1 MRTGIV
7 VFPGS
12 NCDRDVHHVLND
24 VMGINAQYI
33 WHTEESI
40 DQYDA
45 LILPG
50 GFSYGDRL
58 RAGVIA
64 AQSPIVEAIKKKAQ
78 EGLPILGI
86 CNGFQILVEAG
97 ILPGALVKNVKLKFS
112 CKWLKME
119 VLNVNTPFTNMF
131 RLNDEI
137 TIPIAHGEGRFVI
150 SDDKIPQLKQ
160 NNQIVFKYKDQNPN
174 GSTEMIAAICN
185 KEGNVMG
192 LMPHPERASEPILS
206 PNQTKS
212 NAGLI
217 FRSLKNFLSPHL
229 KTELMI

>member
-33 WHTEESI
+33 WHTKESI
-40 DQYDA
+40 DDYDA

-64 AQSPIVEAIKKKAQ
+64 AKSPIVEAIKKKAH

-97 ILPGALVKNVKLKFS
+97 LLPGALVKNVKLKFS

-131 RLNDEI
+131 KLNDEI
-137 TIPIAHGEGRFVI
+137 QIPIAHGEGRFVI
-150 SDDKIPQLKQ
+150 GDDTLEELKQ

-174 GSTEMIAAICN
+174 GSTEMIAAICS

-206 PNQTKS
+206 PNQTSS

-217 FRSLKNFLSPHL
+217 FRSLKKFLSSHL
-229 KTELMI
+229 KN

>member
-1 MRTGIV
+1 VKTGIV

-12 NCDRDVHHVLND
+12 NCDRDIHHVLND
-24 VMGINAQYI
+24 VVGINAEYV
-33 WHTEESI
+33 WHTEKSI
-40 DQYDA
+40 EDYDA

-64 AQSPIVEAIKKKAQ
+64 AQSPIVEAIKKKAI

-97 ILPGALVKNVKLKFS
+97 LLPGALVKNVKLKFS
-112 CKWLKME
+112 CKWLEME
-119 VLNVNTPFTNMF
+119 VLNVNTPFTNLY
-131 RLNDEI
+131 RLNDQI
-137 TIPIAHGEGRFVI
+137 NIPIAHGEGRYII
-150 SDDKIPQLKQ
+150 SDDKLHELNE

-185 KEGNVMG
+185 KEGNIMG
-192 LMPHPERASEPILS
+192 LMPHPERASEPILL
-206 PNQTKS
+206 PNQTTS

-217 FRSLKNFLSPHL
+217 FLSLKNFLSSYI
-229 KTELMI
+229 KN

>member
-1 MRTGIV
+1 
-7 VFPGS
+7 
-12 NCDRDVHHVLND
+12 
-24 VMGINAQYI
+24 MGINAQYI

-40 DQYDA
+40 DEYDA

-64 AQSPIVEAIKKKAQ
+64 AQSPIVEAIKKKSQ

-97 ILPGALVKNVKLKFS
+97 LLPGALVKNVKLKFS

-137 TIPIAHGEGRFVI
+137 AIPIAHGEGRFVI
-150 SDDKIPQLKQ
+150 SDDKIPELKQ

-217 FRSLKNFLSPHL
+217 FRSLKNFLSSHI
-229 KTELMI
+229 KN

>member
-1 MRTGIV
+1 VKTGIV

-24 VMGINAQYI
+24 VVGINAEFV
-33 WHTEESI
+33 WHMEKSI
-40 DQYDA
+40 EDYDA

-64 AQSPIVEAIKKKAQ
+64 AQSPIVEAIKKKAN

-97 ILPGALVKNVKLKFS
+97 LLPGALVKNIKLKFS
-112 CKWLKME
+112 CKWLEVE
-119 VLNVNTPFTNMF
+119 VLNVNTPFTNLF
-131 RLNDEI
+131 RINDQI
-137 TIPIAHGEGRFVI
+137 NIPIAHGEGRYII
-150 SDDKIPQLKQ
+150 SDDKLHDLNE

-174 GSTEMIAAICN
+174 GSTELIAAICN

-192 LMPHPERASEPILS
+192 LMPHPERASEPILL

-212 NAGLI
+212 NARLI
-217 FRSLKNFLSPHL
+217 FLSLKNFLSSYI
-229 KTELMI
+229 KN

>member
-1 MRTGIV
+1 
-7 VFPGS
+7 
-12 NCDRDVHHVLND
+12 
-24 VMGINAQYI
+24 MGINAQYI

-40 DQYDA
+40 DKYDA

-97 ILPGALVKNVKLKFS
+97 LLPGALVKNVKLQFS

-150 SDDKIPQLKQ
+150 DDDKLHELKQ

-185 KEGNVMG
+185 TEGNVMG

-217 FRSLKNFLSPHL
+217 FHSLKNFLSTHI
-229 KTELMI
+229 KK

>member
-1 MRTGIV
+1 MRAGIV

-24 VMGINAQYI
+24 VMGINARYI

-40 DQYDA
+40 DEYDA

-185 KEGNVMG
+185 MEGNVMG

-212 NAGLI
+212 NASLI
-217 FRSLKNFLSPHL
+217 FRSLKNFLSPHI
-229 KTELMI
+229 KN

>member
-1 MRTGIV
+1 VKLGIV

-12 NCDRDVHHVLND
+12 NCERDVHHVLND
-24 VMGINAQYI
+24 VIGIRAQYV
-33 WHTEESI
+33 WHMEKSI
-40 DQYDA
+40 DDYDA

-64 AQSPIVEAIKKKAQ
+64 AQSPIVEAIKKKAE

-97 ILPGALVKNVKLKFS
+97 LLPGALIKNVKLKFS
-112 CKWLKME
+112 CKWLEME
-119 VLNVNTPFTNMF
+119 VLNVNTPFTNLF
-131 RLNDEI
+131 RVNDKI
-137 TIPIAHGEGRFVI
+137 SIPIAHGEGRYVI
-150 SDDKIPQLKQ
+150 GNDKLHDLYE
-160 NNQIVFKYKDQNPN
+160 NNQVVFKYKDQNPN

-185 KEGNVMG
+185 EKGNVMG

-206 PNQTKS
+206 PDQKKS
-212 NAGLI
+212 NAELI
-217 FRSLKNFLSPHL
+217 FLSLKNFLSSYL
-229 KTELMI
+229 KN

>member
-1 MRTGIV
+1 VKTGIV

-12 NCDRDVHHVLND
+12 NCDRDVHHVLNE
-24 VMGINAQYI
+24 VVGMNAEYV
-33 WHTEESI
+33 WHTEKSI
-40 DQYDA
+40 EDYDA

-64 AQSPIVEAIKKKAQ
+64 AQSPIVEAIKKKAN

-97 ILPGALVKNVKLKFS
+97 LLPGALVKNVTLKFS
-112 CKWLKME
+112 CKWLEME
-119 VLNVNTPFTNMF
+119 VLNVNTPFTNLF
-131 RLNDEI
+131 RLNDKI
-137 TIPIAHGEGRFVI
+137 NIPIAHGEGRYII
-150 SDDKIPQLKQ
+150 SDDKIHDLNE

-192 LMPHPERASEPILS
+192 LMPHPERAAEPILI
-206 PNQTKS
+206 PNQKTS

-217 FRSLKNFLSPHL
+217 FLSLKNFLSSYI
-229 KTELMI
+229 KN

>member
-1 MRTGIV
+1 VKLGIV

-12 NCDRDVHHVLND
+12 NCERDVHHVLND
-24 VMGINAQYI
+24 VIGISAQYV
-33 WHTEESI
+33 WHMEDSI
-40 DQYDA
+40 DDCDA

-64 AQSPIVEAIKKKAQ
+64 AQSPIVEAIKKNAE

-97 ILPGALVKNVKLKFS
+97 LLPGALIKNVKLKFS
-112 CKWLKME
+112 CKWLEME
-119 VLNVNTPFTNMF
+119 VLNVNTPFTNLF
-131 RLNDEI
+131 RVNDKI
-137 TIPIAHGEGRFVI
+137 SIPIAHGEGRYVI
-150 SDDKIPQLKQ
+150 GDDKLHDLYE
-160 NNQIVFKYKDQNPN
+160 NNQVVFKYKDQNPN

-185 KEGNVMG
+185 ENGNVMG

-206 PNQTKS
+206 PDQKKS
-212 NAGLI
+212 NADLI
-217 FRSLKNFLSPHL
+217 FLSLKNFLSSYI
-229 KTELMI
+229 KN

>member
-1 MRTGIV
+1 MKLGIV

-12 NCDRDVHHVLND
+12 NCERDVHHVLND
-24 VMGINAQYI
+24 VIGISAQYV
-33 WHTEESI
+33 WHMEKSI
-40 DQYDA
+40 DDYDA

-64 AQSPIVEAIKKKAQ
+64 AQSPIVEAIKIKAE

-97 ILPGALVKNVKLKFS
+97 LLPGALIKNVKLKFS
-112 CKWLKME
+112 CKWLEME
-119 VLNVNTPFTNMF
+119 VLNVNTPFTNLF
-131 RLNDEI
+131 RIHDKI
-137 TIPIAHGEGRFVI
+137 SIPIAHGEGRYVI
-150 SDDKIPQLKQ
+150 GDDKLHDLYE
-160 NNQIVFKYKDQNPN
+160 NNQVVFKYKDQNPN

-185 KEGNVMG
+185 ENGNVMG

-206 PNQTKS
+206 PDQKKS
-212 NAGLI
+212 NADLI
-217 FRSLKNFLSPHL
+217 FLSLKNFLSSYI
-229 KTELMI
+229 KN

>member
-1 MRTGIV
+1 
-7 VFPGS
+7 
-12 NCDRDVHHVLND
+12 
-24 VMGINAQYI
+24 MGINAQYI

-40 DQYDA
+40 DKYDA

-97 ILPGALVKNVKLKFS
+97 LLPGALVKNVKLQFS

-150 SDDKIPQLKQ
+150 DDDKLHELKQ

-185 KEGNVMG
+185 TEGNVMG

-217 FRSLKNFLSPHL
+217 FHSLKNFLSTYI
-229 KTELMI
+229 KK

>member
-1 MRTGIV
+1 VKLGIV

-12 NCDRDVHHVLND
+12 NCERDVHHVLND
-24 VMGINAQYI
+24 VIGISAQYV
-33 WHTEESI
+33 WHMEDSI
-40 DQYDA
+40 DDCDA

-64 AQSPIVEAIKKKAQ
+64 AQSPIVEAIKKNAE

-97 ILPGALVKNVKLKFS
+97 LLPGALIKNVKLKFS
-112 CKWLKME
+112 CKWLEVE
-119 VLNVNTPFTNMF
+119 VLNVNTPFTNLF
-131 RLNDEI
+131 RVNDKI
-137 TIPIAHGEGRFVI
+137 SIPIAHGEGRYVI
-150 SDDKIPQLKQ
+150 GDDKLHDLYE
-160 NNQIVFKYKDQNPN
+160 NNQVVFKYKDQNPN

-185 KEGNVMG
+185 ENGNVMG

-206 PNQTKS
+206 PDQKKS
-212 NAGLI
+212 NADLI
-217 FRSLKNFLSPHL
+217 FLSLKNFLSSYI
-229 KTELMI
+229 KN

>member
-1 MRTGIV
+1 MRAGIV

-40 DQYDA
+40 NQYDA

-97 ILPGALVKNVKLKFS
+97 LLPGALVKNVKLQFS

-131 RLNDEI
+131 SLNDEI
-137 TIPIAHGEGRFVI
+137 AVPIAHGEGRFVI
-150 SDDKIPQLKQ
+150 DDDKLHELKQ

-217 FRSLKNFLSPHL
+217 FHSLKNFLSTYI
-229 KTELMI
+229 KK

>member
-1 MRTGIV
+1 
-7 VFPGS
+7 
-12 NCDRDVHHVLND
+12 
-24 VMGINAQYI
+24 MGINAQYI

-40 DQYDA
+40 DEYDA

-64 AQSPIVEAIKKKAQ
+64 AQSPIVEAIKKKSQ

-97 ILPGALVKNVKLKFS
+97 LLPGALVKNVKLKFS

-137 TIPIAHGEGRFVI
+137 AIPIAHGEGRFVI
-150 SDDKIPQLKQ
+150 SDDKISELKQ

-217 FRSLKNFLSPHL
+217 FRSLKNFLSSHI
-229 KTELMI
+229 KN

>member
-1 MRTGIV
+1 MKTGIV

-24 VMGINAQYI
+24 VVGLNAEYV
-33 WHTEESI
+33 WHTEKSI
-40 DQYDA
+40 EDYDA

-64 AQSPIVEAIKKKAQ
+64 AQSPIVEAIKKKAD

-97 ILPGALVKNVKLKFS
+97 LLPGALIKNVKLKFS
-112 CKWLKME
+112 CKWLEIE

-131 RLNDEI
+131 RINDKI
-137 TIPIAHGEGRFVI
+137 SIPIAHGEGRYVI
-150 SDDKIPQLKQ
+150 SDDKLHDLNE

-206 PNQTKS
+206 PDQTSS
-212 NAGLI
+212 NAALI
-217 FRSLKNFLSPHL
+217 FLSLKKFLSSYL
-229 KTELMI
+229 KN

>member
-1 MRTGIV
+1 MKAGIV

-12 NCDRDVHHVLND
+12 NCERDVHHVLND
-24 VMGINAQYI
+24 VIGISAQYV
-33 WHTEESI
+33 WHMEDSI
-40 DQYDA
+40 DDCDA

-64 AQSPIVEAIKKKAQ
+64 AQSPIVEAIKKKAE

-97 ILPGALVKNVKLKFS
+97 LLPGALIKNVKLKFS
-112 CKWLKME
+112 CKWLEVE
-119 VLNVNTPFTNMF
+119 VLNVNTPFTNLF
-131 RLNDEI
+131 RVNDKI
-137 TIPIAHGEGRFVI
+137 SIPIAHGEGRYVI
-150 SDDKIPQLKQ
+150 GDDKLHDLYE
-160 NNQIVFKYKDQNPN
+160 NNQVVFKYKDQNPN

-185 KEGNVMG
+185 ENGNVMG

-206 PNQTKS
+206 PDQKKS
-212 NAGLI
+212 NADLI
-217 FRSLKNFLSPHL
+217 FLSLKNFLSSYI
-229 KTELMI
+229 KN

>member
-1 MRTGIV
+1 MKTGIV

-12 NCDRDVHHVLND
+12 NCDRDVHHVLNE
-24 VMGINAQYI
+24 VVGINAQYV
-33 WHTEESI
+33 WHTEKSI
-40 DQYDA
+40 EGYDA

-64 AQSPIVEAIKKKAQ
+64 AQSPIVEAIKKKAD

-97 ILPGALVKNVKLKFS
+97 LLPGALVNNIKLKFS
-112 CKWLKME
+112 CKWLEIE
-119 VLNVNTPFTNMF
+119 VLNVNTPFTKLF
-131 RLNDEI
+131 RLNDKI
-137 TIPIAHGEGRFVI
+137 NIPIAHGEGRYII
-150 SDDKIPQLKQ
+150 SDDKLHELNE

-192 LMPHPERASEPILS
+192 LMPHPERASEPILL
-206 PNQTKS
+206 PNQTTS

-217 FRSLKNFLSPHL
+217 FLSLKNFLSSYI
-229 KTELMI
+229 KN

>member
-1 MRTGIV
+1 VRTGIV

-40 DQYDA
+40 DKYDA

-97 ILPGALVKNVKLKFS
+97 LLPGALVKNVKLQFS

-150 SDDKIPQLKQ
+150 DDDKLHELKQ

-185 KEGNVMG
+185 TEGNVMG

-217 FRSLKNFLSPHL
+217 FHSLKNFLSTYI
-229 KTELMI
+229 KK

>member
-174 GSTEMIAAICN
+174 GSTELIAAICN

-192 LMPHPERASEPILS
+192 LMPHPERASEPILL
-206 PNQTKS
+206 PNQTTS

-217 FRSLKNFLSPHL
+217 FLSLKNFLSSYI
-229 KTELMI
+229 KN